1 VSGLKL
7 HGPMDVR
14 ITVGSGRRGRHGAAK
29 ALCKSKNVASCVA
42 SIKTPAS
49 GRATPPA
56 PVNLHVSIIAPHR
69 AAAAPTV
76 PTNVGRMIMLNCFG
90 CPLPQRTAAEDRGS
104 LICNTVNA
112 RHARRKL
119 GAGRK

>member
-1 VSGLKL
+1 VTGRIRHAACSTGLPAKLKVSGLKL

-49 GRATPPA
+49 GRATRPA
-56 PVNLHVSIIAPHR
+56 PVNLHVSIIAPTAQPR
-69 AAAAPTV
+69 P
-76 PTNVGRMIMLNCFG
+76 RRS
-90 CPLPQRTAAEDRGS
+90 PLTWGE
-104 LICNTVNA
+104 
-112 RHARRKL
+112 
-119 GAGRK
+119 